1 MTQFFSEALD
11 SDRAERGRV
20 VLRRI
25 GLGLVAAV
33 TLIAMAFVFWDID
46 RQLDHNS
53 ISDSDNVTW
62 VLAQVEV
69 DLLKLQRATNE
80 AIMSGGDGPSLDRLR
95 LAYDIFYSR
104 MLVVSRSDDINSLP
118 IDTALRDSVWS
129 ETGLLTRYTPVID
142 GSSSGLVA
150 ALPALA
156 ADLSAMATD
165 VRVQVVNSLQSVLEE
180 ADRDRADLR
189 RSLQVFAAAAL
200 GLLGLMVGL
209 STVILLQSRA
219 RMRRAEITSRAVH
232 NLRATI
238 ESALD
243 AVVIADAKGR
253 IIDCN
258 RAAEA
263 LFGMTRANARGAF
276 FAELVQADGI
286 ADPLSQL
293 HDTLRK
299 KDDWAE
305 RRDGRIVM
313 TAQRSGGRQVPVE
326 AALAEAKSASG
337 EPMFIAFLRD
347 ISERLEREESLRK
360 ARNDALQG
368 EEAKA
373 RFLAVMS
380 HEMRTPLNGLIAA
393 TELMQSS
400 TELNER
406 QVWLSE
412 IVLSCGLAALDQV
425 NNVLELTRLGSAS
438 GSSYPVAVFSPEQV
452 VADLI
457 LQHEPHAA
465 KRGNRLVLD
474 VPKGTVPLVSAPRQ
488 LFLRVLYNLL
498 GNAIKFTDN
507 GTVTLTMR
515 SERAGGGRVRLLV
528 SVIDTGI
535 GIAGADLERI
545 FHNFQTLDDSYA
557 RMREGTGLGLGI
569 AKLSAE
575 ALGGEIRVESHPGQ
589 GSTFTLDV
597 ELAVADPAAVGQARA
612 DAGAK
617 TEAVQVAD
625 HAEGPPQEG
634 VLSILVAEDN
644 PINSL
649 LLTEM
654 LHLRGHSVTVCVD
667 GIEAVEAAMEKSFD
681 LILMDISMPRMDGL
695 DATRRIRA
703 GGPCQTVPII
713 AVTANASPDRI
724 PEFLTAGMN
733 DVLVKPIT
741 RGALAQL
748 LIAHGSAHPP
758 RPDAPRSEPGP
769 VAAVPAPPPVLNAE
783 VFAETL
789 EEMGRD
795 FVERVAVKC
804 LAETAGAVTEARA
817 ALNDDPVAAARIVH
831 RAAGAAAAIGLGG
844 LHRGLAA
851 AEHAAL
857 AGDRDTALRALDGV
871 TKTLP
876 DTVTALR
883 EKGLSVSVPA

>member
-11 SDRAERGRV
+11 NDRAERGPV
-20 VLRRI
+20 LLRRI

-69 DLLKLQRATNE
+69 DLLKLQRATTD
-80 AIMSGGDGPSLDRLR
+80 AIMSEGDAPSLDRLR

-104 MLVVSRSDDINSLP
+104 MLVVTRSDDINSLP
-118 IDTALRDSVWS
+118 IDAALRDSVWS
-129 ETGLLTRYTPVID
+129 DTGLLTRYTPVID
-142 GSSSGLVA
+142 GSSAGLVA
-150 ALPALA
+150 ALPSLSADLA
-156 ADLSAMATD
+156 AMASD
-165 VRVQVVNSLQSVLEE
+165 VRTQVVGSLQSVLEE

-209 STVILLQSRA
+209 SSVILLQSRA
-219 RMRRAEITSRAVH
+219 QHRRAEITSRAVH

-263 LFGMTRANARGAF
+263 LFGLPRAKARGALF
-276 FAELVQADGI
+276 SELVQADGI
-286 ADPLSQL
+286 ADPLSEL
-293 HDTLRK
+293 HGALRSR
-299 KDDWAE
+299 DDWAE

-313 TAQRSGGRQVPVE
+313 TAKRRNGGQVPVE

-400 TELNER
+400 TEMTER

-412 IVLSCGLAALDQV
+412 IVLSCGFAALDQV
-425 NNVLELTRLGSAS
+425 NNVLELTRLGSTS
-438 GSSYPVAVFSPEQV
+438 GTSYPVAVFSPEQV

-474 VPKGTVPLVSAPRQ
+474 LPKGTVPLVSAPRQ
-488 LFLRVLYNLL
+488 LFLRVLYNLT

-507 GTVTLTMR
+507 GTVTLKMR
-515 SERAGGGRVRLLV
+515 SEDAGEGRVRLLV

-535 GIAGADLERI
+535 GIAEADLERI
-545 FHNFQTLDDSYA
+545 FQNFQTLDDSYA

-575 ALGGEIRVESHPGQ
+575 ALGGEIRVESRPGQ

-597 ELAVADPAAVGQARA
+597 ELAVAGEAPALQVQTDAAPVA
-612 DAGAK
+612 DAKPHG
-617 TEAVQVAD
+617 D
-625 HAEGPPQEG
+625 ILPDEG
-634 VLSILVAEDN
+634 VLSILVVEDN

-654 LHLRGHSVTVCVD
+654 LNLRGHTVTVCAD
-667 GIEAVEAAMEKSFD
+667 GIEAVDAAMARHFD

-695 DATRRIRA
+695 EATRRIRA
-703 GGPCQTVPII
+703 GGPCKDVPVI

-724 PEFLTAGMN
+724 PEFLGAGMN

-748 LIAHGSAHPP
+748 LVSQSGVRGAASPK
-758 RPDAPRSEPGP
+758 PGG
-769 VAAVPAPPPVLNAE
+769 VAAVPDRPPVLNTE

-789 EEMGRD
+789 EEMGRA

-804 LAETAGAVTEARA
+804 LAETADAVAEARA
-817 ALNDDPVAAARIVH
+817 ALADDLPAAARIVH

-857 AGDRDTALRALDGV
+857 AGDRDAVVAALDGV
-871 TKTLP
+871 AGTLP
-876 DTVTALR
+876 DTVAALR
-883 EKGLSVSVPA
+883 EKGLSVAVPA